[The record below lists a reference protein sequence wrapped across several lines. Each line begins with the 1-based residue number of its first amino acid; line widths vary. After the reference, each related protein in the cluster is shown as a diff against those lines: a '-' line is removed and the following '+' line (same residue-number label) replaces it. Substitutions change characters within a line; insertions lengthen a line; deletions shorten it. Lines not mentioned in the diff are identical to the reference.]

1 MKKNG
6 FTLLEVLIGVAVIF
20 VIVLIALPMHATRV
34 KRSELAD
41 VRTQLQCI
49 RDAEESYR
57 STHGT
62 YTSDATKLANWKQ
75 RTRKYHFSIR
85 YADSTGFMAE
95 ANGDLNNDR
104 VYDDRWT
111 IDQSGRLANAH

>member
-20 VIVLIALPMHATRV
+20 IILLIALPMHATRA
-34 KRSELAD
+34 RRTERAD
-41 VRTQLQCI
+41 VKAQLRCI
-49 RDAEESYR
+49 RDAQELYR
-57 STHGT
+57 SSHGT
-62 YTSDATKLANWKQ
+62 YTADATKLVNWKQ
-75 RTRKYHFSIR
+75 GTKKYHFRIR